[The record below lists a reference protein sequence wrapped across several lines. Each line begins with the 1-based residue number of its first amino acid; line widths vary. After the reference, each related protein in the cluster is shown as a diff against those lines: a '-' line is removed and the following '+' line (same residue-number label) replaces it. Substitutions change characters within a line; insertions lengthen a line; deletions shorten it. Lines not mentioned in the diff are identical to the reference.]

1 MCPHQVPGCVPE
13 PACGQRTRPR
23 SAEGVGTTSRPAV
36 ASGQRSSGRWRSLP
50 LLVLAF
56 GWLGLVPASGVAQ
69 SSPTVLAA
77 RVDGAITPVIADYLA
92 DGVRQAERD
101 GHEAFLVE
109 IDTPG
114 GLDTSMRKI
123 VRTFFE
129 ADLPVVVYVAPS
141 GARAASAGALI
152 TFSAHVAAMAP
163 GTTIGAATPVDL
175 QGGEISDKIIND
187 AAAFA
192 ESVAAQRGRDTDF
205 AIDTVR
211 EGRAATADE
220 AHEVG
225 AVDVIAP
232 DRAALLAA
240 LDGRTVMLDAATTVT
255 LRALDA
261 AVVDYDFGRLR
272 QLLQLIADP
281 NLAFLF
287 LSVGTLAVIYELA
300 SPGAGFGGI
309 VGSILLILGFFA
321 LSVLPVN
328 VAGIALLVLA
338 AALFVAEL
346 FTPGVGVFA
355 AGGVVALV
363 LAGFFMFQESVG
375 VSPAVLWPTAAIV
388 GGGALLAGRLAW
400 RARRAPSVSG
410 RELLIGHE
418 TVIRR
423 TVDDT
428 GGQVLVEGGWWTAR
442 SRGELLRE
450 GETVRVVALEGL
462 TLIVEPVQTFGPEES
477 PS

>member
-1 MCPHQVPGCVPE
+1 M
-13 PACGQRTRPR
+13 
-23 SAEGVGTTSRPAV
+23 
-36 ASGQRSSGRWRSLP
+36 SSRWRSLA
-50 LLVLAF
+50 LLMLAF
-56 GWLGLVPASGVAQ
+56 GWLGAVPASVVAQ
-69 SSPTVLAA
+69 SPTVLAA
-77 RVDGAITPVIADYLA
+77 RVDGAITPVIADYLV
-92 DGVRQAERD
+92 DGVREAETG

-123 VRTFFE
+123 VGTFLD
-129 ADLPVVVYVAPS
+129 ADVPVVVYVAPS

-175 QGGEISDKIIND
+175 QGGDISDKIIND

-192 ESVAAQRGRDTDF
+192 ESITAQRGRDTDF
-205 AIDTVR
+205 AVDAVR

-220 AHEVG
+220 AHEIG
-225 AVDVIAP
+225 AVDLLAP
-232 DRAALLAA
+232 DRAALLVA
-240 LDGRTVMLDAATTVT
+240 LDGRTVVLDAATTVT
-255 LRALDA
+255 LDTDDA
-261 AVVDYDFGRLR
+261 AVIDYDFGRFR

-281 NLAFLF
+281 NLAFLL

-309 VGSILLILGFFA
+309 IGSILLILGFFA

-346 FTPGVGVFA
+346 FVPGVGVFA
-355 AGGVVALV
+355 AGGVLALV
-363 LAGFFMFQESVG
+363 LAGVFMFQESVG
-375 VSPAVLWPTAAIV
+375 VSPAVLLPTALIV

-400 RARRAPSVSG
+400 RARRSRPVSG

-428 GGQVLVEGGWWTAR
+428 VGQVLMEGGWWTAR
-442 SRGELLRE
+442 SRGEPLRE

-462 TLIVEPVQTFGPEES
+462 TLIVEPVQPVEPEES
-477 PS
+477 LS